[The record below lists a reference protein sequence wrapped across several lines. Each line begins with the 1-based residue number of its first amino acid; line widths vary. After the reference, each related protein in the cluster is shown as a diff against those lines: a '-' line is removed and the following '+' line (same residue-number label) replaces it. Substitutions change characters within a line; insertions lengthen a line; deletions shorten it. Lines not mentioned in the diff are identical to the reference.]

1 MTQRSFW
8 FLLNGQEERANG
20 SARFW
25 LGFHQHGLSTTGY
38 PVSTPAP
45 VKNRLAGGV

>member
-20 SARFW
+20 SARLW
-25 LGFHQHGLSTTGY
+25 LGFQ
-38 PVSTPAP
+38 PAWP
-45 VKNRLAGGV
+45 QYYG